1 MADAKTPKTTTK
13 RGPNGPAPEI
23 ATGSLPEGF
32 TPPEPARS
40 GKTVYPIDDLA
51 VGGAFGVK
59 NKTKRD
65 LAGVV
70 ARANAKYRQTAKDA
84 DGKTKVLSTDREFY
98 AVDVDAATAKSLKGS
113 DLEGSTALVV
123 RRK

>member
-1 MADAKTPKTTTK
+1 MADAKTPKTRKPT
-13 RGPNGPAPEI
+13 GPAPQI

-51 VGGAFGVK
+51 PGAAFGVK

-70 ARANAKYRQTAKDA
+70 ARANAKYRSTGKDA
-84 DGKTKVLSTDREFY
+84 NDKTVVLSTEREFY

-113 DLEGSTALVV
+113 DLEGSTALVI

>member
-1 MADAKTPKTTTK
+1 MADAKITKTKT

-23 ATGSLPEGF
+23 ATGTLPEGF

-70 ARANAKYRQTAKDA
+70 ARANAKYRTEGQNAAGETVKL
-84 DGKTKVLSTDREFY
+84 TEREFY
-98 AVDVDAATAKSLKGS
+98 AIDVDADTAKSLKGS